1 MGDGDI
7 DYGKLI
13 GNLFIMIV
21 IITSVLTLLPS
32 LLYIYNLMTGNSMK
46 IEEYRIES
54 KDFNKFNTLNE
65 IYLFCSYIPSKR
77 TKICNNKY
85 DKEENDKYKEHQ
97 KQISDIINILLSIKN
112 KSKDEAEN
120 IQETSNNDI
129 KKEEDNRV
137 AREQED
143 KQARHKEGIEN
154 MKEYGENSRF
164 SSKMNLEWTKVI
176 FGIIGAT
183 INKFTGFISEL
194 VSNGFKFSEVML
206 KLVEIVKPLIA
217 ALFGNKVVMGFLI
230 LVFVIF
236 LILGYL
242 KVKDDADKRKSS
254 SMPNLGGTGAMGGF
268 SFSSI
273 YQEFMDTLKYYSDM
287 MKNFKLSDMT
297 GGLLQNEDDK
307 DDEDNGLVITRKKI
321 DGKSYDNL
329 SYIMLTDIFSE
340 KDLQAAEYFGKD
352 VKIEAGK
359 YYNIYLP
366 EEKFK
371 DTMPSIKW
379 KVSEA
384 ARNNEKI
391 WKVDCESMDTITK
404 DGFDTKTPAFISSK
418 GVCMINE
425 KALDDAN
432 KPPEEIP
439 EDIPYKTEYIK

>member
-13 GNLFIMIV
+13 GNLFIMIL
-21 IITSVLTLLPS
+21 IITSVIIVLPALS
-32 LLYIYNLMTGNSMK
+32 YIYNLMTGNSMK

-54 KDFNKFNTLNE
+54 KDNNKFNTLNE

-85 DKEENDKYKEHQ
+85 DKEENDKYSDHQ
-97 KQISDIINILLSIKN
+97 KQISNIIGILLSIKN
-112 KSKDEAEN
+112 NSKDTGEQ
-120 IQETSNNDI
+120 IIKTSTQDI

-143 KQARHKEGIEN
+143 KQAKHKEGIEN

-164 SSKMNLEWTKVI
+164 SSKMNLEWTKIV

-183 INKFTGFISEL
+183 INKFTGFLSEL

-206 KLVEIVKPLIA
+206 KLVEIVKPMIS
-217 ALFGNKVVMGFLI
+217 ALLGNKVVMGFLI

-254 SMPNLGGTGAMGGF
+254 SMPNLGGTGALGGF

-273 YQEFMDTLKYYSDM
+273 YQEIMDTLKYYSDM

-297 GGLLQNEDDK
+297 GGLLQNEGNNE
-307 DDEDNGLVITRKKI
+307 EDNGLVMTRKKI

-340 KDLQAAEYFGKD
+340 KELKDAEYFDKD

-371 DTMPSIKW
+371 ETMPSIKW

-384 ARNNEKI
+384 VRKNEKI
-391 WKVDCESMDTITK
+391 WKIDCEGMDTIKK
-404 DGFDTKTPAFISSK
+404 DGLDTKTPAFISSK
-418 GVCMINE
+418 GVCIINE
-425 KALDDAN
+425 KGLDDAN
-432 KPPEEIP
+432 KPPNEIP